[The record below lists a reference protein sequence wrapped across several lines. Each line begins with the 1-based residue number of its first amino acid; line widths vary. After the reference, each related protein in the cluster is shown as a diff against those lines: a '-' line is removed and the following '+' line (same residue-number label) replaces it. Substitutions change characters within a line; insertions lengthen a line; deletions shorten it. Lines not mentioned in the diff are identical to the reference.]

1 MTRSPPGVNANSNLI
16 ANPALAIDHRST
28 RSARSGRIGSLVS
41 SPVHGNSKAHGS
53 NKAHGGSL
61 VILRNSSLGM
71 ARIRANLQSSGLQA
85 SDHPDSNLMVCR
97 PMLKC
102 ANSGVE

>member
-61 VILRNSSLGM
+61 VILRNSSPGISWYA
-71 ARIRANLQSSGLQA
+71 AR
-85 SDHPDSNLMVCR
+85 C
-97 PMLKC
+97 
-102 ANSGVE
+102 